1 MTDATE
7 TRPPEDVRPRET
19 DDDSDEGTDPDFH
32 IVGVGA
38 SAGGL
43 EALINFFESMSSDG
57 GMAFVVVQHLSPDHK
72 SLMGELLA
80 KHTDMDILP
89 VTDGM
94 TVRPNCIYLPP
105 PQKNLNLFNGSL
117 LLTNPPPNRGL
128 NLPIDV
134 FFCSLAE
141 DQEENAIGIILSGTG
156 SDGTRGIQAI
166 KKAGGMVMVQDEQT
180 AKFDGMPRSA
190 IQTGLVDYVLRPGEM
205 PDTLLSFTR
214 HPLIA
219 GKRRES
225 SSIASQETDMTK
237 IIAMLRSKTGVD
249 FTYYKQSTIIRRIER
264 RMGIVQCVTLSEY
277 LTHLYET
284 PEEVGALYKDL
295 LIGVTKFYRDRDDF
309 DYLREK
315 VIPVLFE
322 NNRMDKR
329 IRVWVAGCSTGEEA
343 YTIAILLQDYMDV
356 IGEQYEIKVF
366 ATDIDQD
373 AIEKASLGHYSAG
386 IATDLSPRL
395 LDRFFNKTEDGYAVK
410 RHVREQVIF
419 AIQNVLRDPPFTKLD
434 LITCR
439 NLLIYLQNNLQRD
452 VLHIFDFALKDGG
465 HLFLGTSESVG
476 DMSDRFV
483 AVDRKVKIFTHRGS
497 GPPPIQGSM
506 RVRGGR
512 KRGEPAAGMGGGIAT
527 GRPAQAGVR
536 GQLEAQERYYQEIIN
551 RLASLCV
558 IVSEEGELIETFG
571 DPSGFLRISTGKTNF
586 NITRM
591 VPRQVGL
598 ALTTA
603 VRNAIKDR
611 REVVYR
617 DVRAEENDETRLVT
631 LRVAPMPVNGSEVKK
646 ALVAFEP
653 GGADRPGGH
662 GAVDFASE
670 GEKDQR
676 LIDME
681 REIQFTR
688 ENLQATIEE
697 LQTANEE
704 LQATNEEL
712 LASNEELQSTNEE
725 LNSVNEELNTVNAE
739 YQTKIVELTEL
750 NNDMDNLFRS
760 TDIGTIFLDPELRI
774 RKFTPAVTRTV
785 NLLRQDM
792 GRPLSDLSGPI
803 LDEIREDVRNVL
815 RSGEKIERDIRGEA
829 DVWYLVRVL
838 PYLDQNERRG
848 GVVIT
853 LVDITDQKQAEIAF
867 QMQYDLLRRVL
878 ETSPAATLMVNRE
891 GEISFINRAAEAL
904 LEADGRPLRGR
915 PLDAPDIGLTDLD
928 GTPLRR
934 GMGPLE
940 MLDAPDRQNE
950 RHVLQIRR
958 DGGRETVFSVT
969 GNLVVNERREVD
981 GAVFKFEKIAH
992 KDGNLDPAEVP
1003 DE

>member
-1 MTDATE
+1 MTESKEAAAAPGADTSNQF
-7 TRPPEDVRPRET
+7 PPEKGEAMDH
-19 DDDSDEGTDPDFH
+19 DFH

-43 EALINFFESMSSDG
+43 EALIYFFETMPSAG

-80 KHTDMDILP
+80 KHTDMEILP
-89 VTDGM
+89 VSDGLA
-94 TVRPNCIYLPP
+94 VRPNCIYLPP

-117 LLTNPPPNRGL
+117 LLIHPPPNRGL

-166 KKAGGMVMVQDEQT
+166 KKAGGMVMVQDERS

-190 IQTGLVDYVLRPGEM
+190 IQTGLVDYVLRPGDM
-205 PDTLLSFTR
+205 PETLLSFTR

-219 GKRRES
+219 GKRREA
-225 SSIASQETDMTK
+225 SSIASEETDMTK

-277 LTHLYET
+277 LAYIYEN
-284 PEEVGALYKDL
+284 PEETGALYKDL

-315 VIPVLFE
+315 IIPVLFE
-322 NNRMDKR
+322 NNREEKR

-343 YTIAILLQDYMDV
+343 YTIAILLQDYMDA
-356 IGEQYEIKVF
+356 IGEHYEIKVF

-386 IATDLSPRL
+386 IATDLSPHL
-395 LDRFFNKTEDGYAVK
+395 LDRFFTKTEDGYAVK

-465 HLFLGTSESVG
+465 YLFLGTSESVG

-483 AVDRKVKIFTHRGS
+483 TVDRKVKIFSHRGT
-497 GPPPIQGSM
+497 GPPPIQGAL

-512 KRGEPAAGMGGGIAT
+512 KPSGPAPPQTT
-527 GRPAQAGVR
+527 GQRSQAGLR

-551 RLASLCV
+551 RLTPLCV
-558 IVSEEGELIETFG
+558 IVNEEGELVETFG
-571 DPSGFLRISTGKTNF
+571 DPAGFLRLSTGKTSF

-598 ALTTA
+598 ALNTA
-603 VRNAIKDR
+603 IRNAVKDR

-617 DVRAEENDETRLVT
+617 DIRAEDDGEERLITV
-631 LRVAPMPVNGSEVKK
+631 RVAPMSVNGSEVKK
-646 ALVAFEP
+646 ALVIFES
-653 GGADRPGGH
+653 GEAGEKDRPG
-662 GAVDFASE
+662 ALDYSPDN
-670 GEKDQR
+670 EKDQR

-760 TDIGTIFLDPELRI
+760 TDIGTIFLDQELRI
-774 RKFTPAVTRTV
+774 RKFTPAATRTV

-792 GRPLSDLSGPI
+792 GRPLSDLSGLV
-803 LDEIREDVRNVL
+803 LDEIRDDVRTVL
-815 RSGEKIERDIRGEA
+815 RNGEKVEREIRGEG
-829 DVWYLVRVL
+829 DIWYLVRIL
-838 PYLDQNERRG
+838 PYLDQNQRRG

-853 LVDITDQKQAEIAF
+853 LVDITDQKQSEIAF
-867 QMQYDLLRRVL
+867 RMQYDLLRRVL
-878 ETSPAATLMVNRE
+878 ETSPAATLMVDRD
-891 GEISFINRAAEAL
+891 GKISFINRAAEVL
-904 LEADGRPLRGR
+904 LEAGGRNLRGLA
-915 PLDAPDIGLTDLD
+915 LDARELGLRDLD
-928 GTPLRR
+928 GLALGRDN
-934 GMGPLE
+934 GPLE
-940 MLDAPDRQNE
+940 MLDDPDLQTE
-950 RHVLQIRR
+950 RYVLRVNL

-992 KDGNLDPAEVP
+992 KDGEPPLAEDR